1 MLPPDLDTEQSIY
14 PDFIAGSLSERSLK
28 FEIPVELGSSRLV
41 TVIDDGSIAGSSD
54 QAPPVKLTTL
64 PPLLLHVFLPP
75 EYPLHQPPRIL
86 SLRATHSWLP
96 HINLVQ
102 FQLVDTWKAGNTT
115 LYDWIEYLRT
125 GEFFDAV
132 GLLQPNKELIQ
143 CVYFAVDV
151 RLIDVGMKGYPI
163 QLPTC

>member
-1 MLPPDLDTEQSIY
+1 
-14 PDFIAGSLSERSLK
+14 
-28 FEIPVELGSSRLV
+28 
-41 TVIDDGSIAGSSD
+41 VIDDGSIAGSLEQRT

-75 EYPLHQPPRIL
+75 EYPLRQPPRIL

-96 HINLVQ
+96 HISIVQ
-102 FQLVDTWKAGNTT
+102 SQLVGTWKAGSTI

-132 GLLQPNKELIQ
+132 GLLQPPNDELIQ
-143 CVYFAVDV
+143 CVSLAEDLQY
-151 RLIDVGMKGYPI
+151 IDAGMKGYPI